1 MAEFLYI
8 HIPFCVRKCVY
19 CDFLSVPYDEALAR
33 RYTDA
38 LCRELQMK
46 KGLAEELKAV
56 YMGGGTPT
64 VLPDECLD
72 QILAC
77 IAEHYDLAQNVE
89 MTVEANPGTLT
100 KAIMRTLLSGGVNR
114 LSLGIQS
121 FENSELRTLGRIHD
135 AEAAII
141 SAEMVRSAG
150 MENFSVDLMYGI
162 PGQTV
167 ASWKHSLDQA
177 VALSPRHISAYEL
190 TPAQKTPLKRSLD
203 SGTISMP
210 GEELIL
216 EMSDL
221 AIDLL
226 SASGYEQYEIS
237 NYSVPGYRCAHNMNY
252 WDRGDY
258 LAVGAG
264 AHGFIGGF
272 RTKNTCSVAGYLER
286 LNNGADPE
294 SEKTEIS
301 CEDALKEFIF
311 LGLRKTEG
319 IRLAD
324 ARNFGLDLVAAS
336 DEMLRLNL
344 IELNANQIRL
354 TRKGQHIAN
363 TVIVQ
368 VFQNLGF

>member
-8 HIPFCVRKCVY
+8 HIPFCVKKCLY
-19 CDFLSVPYDEALAR
+19 CDFLSIPYDEAFAR

-38 LCRELQMK
+38 LCGELQMK
-46 KGLAEELKAV
+46 KGLAEELKAI
-56 YMGGGTPT
+56 YMGGGTPSI
-64 VLPDECLD
+64 LPDDCLD
-72 QILAC
+72 QLLAC
-77 IAEHYDLAQNVE
+77 IAENYNLARNVE
-89 MTVEANPGTLT
+89 ITVEANPGTLT
-100 KAIMRTLLSGGVNR
+100 ETKIRTLLLRNVNR

-121 FENSELRTLGRIHD
+121 FDNIELQTLGRIHD
-135 AEAAII
+135 AEAAIT

-150 MENFSVDLMYGI
+150 IENLSLDLMYGI
-162 PGQTV
+162 SGQTL
-167 ASWKHSLDQA
+167 ATWKHSLEKA

-190 TPAQKTPLKRSLD
+190 TPEQKTPLKRSLD
-203 SGTISMP
+203 SGKIKMP

-226 SASGYEQYEIS
+226 SAAGYEQYEIS
-237 NYSVPGYRCAHNMNY
+237 NYSLPGYRSAHNMNY

-272 RTKNTCSVAGYLER
+272 RTINTCSVAEYLER
-286 LNNGADPE
+286 LENGADPE
-294 SEKTEIS
+294 TEKTEIS
-301 CEDALKEFIF
+301 REDALKEFIF

-319 IRLAD
+319 IRLVD

-344 IELNANQIRL
+344 IELIADQIRL
-354 TRKGQHIAN
+354 SRKGQHIAN

-368 VFQNLGF
+368 VFQNLGL